1 MVSSQFSVLNE
12 NSSPKSFLNQLVLP
26 NAPDPLLSSNSEDF
40 EFSDVF
46 GASPVGASITA
57 SSEKHGDS
65 TSTRDSGGKICN
77 GSDCINI
84 RSQSLFA
91 PTTCIGQSLQL
102 SKLNIHETEDALDLV
117 EVLTEAQKELEHSV
131 NNAAVEKNNLHFT
144 DYCLNNQII
153 GVEDF
158 ELLKVVGQGA
168 FGKVYQVR
176 RAGTSE
182 IYAMK
187 VMRKDKII
195 ERNHAEYVKS
205 ERDILT
211 KVDNPFVV
219 RLRYAFQ
226 TKYRLYLVLD
236 FVNGGHLFFQLYHQG
251 LFREDL
257 ARFYAAEI
265 ICAVSYLHANDVMHR
280 DLKPENILLDA
291 DGHAVL
297 TDFGLA
303 KQFNGTERS
312 NSMCGTVEYMAPEI
326 VMGKGHDKAADWW
339 SVGILLYEML
349 TGKVRIL
356 AGINPETTKTNPD
369 LTRVQT
375 VELQQL
381 LSVFGKVFNEP
392 RDLPP
397 VRNTIQWIMLTLD
410 GYYQAFSRAFMRVNG
425 TTQAPFMHFAAETS
439 LGVVTIRALNM
450 VNRFFNN
457 YLKLVDMDAAV
468 FSHVNVPM
476 EWSILRIQ
484 ILHNFTVFTVAAL
497 LILLPRGF
505 VSSGLVGLSLSYA
518 LTSKESQVFWSRMY
532 SMMSDHIISA
542 DKIKQFIHISTLF
555 KGSI

>member
-1 MVSSQFSVLNE
+1 MVSSQFSVLNG
-12 NSSPKSFLNQLVLP
+12 NSSPKSFLNQLVLSNGP
-26 NAPDPLLSSNSEDF
+26 PDLLPSSNCEDF

-46 GASPVGASITA
+46 GSSPVEASITV
-57 SSEKHGDS
+57 SSEKYGDHVA
-65 TSTRDSGGKICN
+65 TRGSGGKIYNDFDCN
-77 GSDCINI
+77 NI
-84 RSQSLFA
+84 RSQSLLA
-91 PTTCIGQSLQL
+91 PTTCIDRSLQL
-102 SKLNIHETEDALDLV
+102 SKLTLHETEDALDLV
-117 EVLTEAQKELEHSV
+117 EVLIDTQKGLKKHSI
-131 NNAAVEKNNLHFT
+131 NNTAVEKNDLHFD
-144 DYCLNNQII
+144 DYCLNNQTI

-187 VMRKDKII
+187 VMRKDKIM

-265 ICAVSYLHANDVMHR
+265 ICAVSYLHANDIMHR
-280 DLKPENILLDA
+280 DLKPENILLDV

-303 KQFNGTERS
+303 KQFNETGRS

-339 SVGILLYEML
+339 SLGILLYEML
-349 TGKVRIL
+349 TGKPPFSGGNRH
-356 AGINPETTKTNPD
+356 KM
-369 LTRVQT
+369 
-375 VELQQL
+375 QQ
-381 LSVFGKVFNEP
+381 K
-392 RDLPP
+392 
-397 VRNTIQWIMLTLD
+397 
-410 GYYQAFSRAFMRVNG
+410 
-425 TTQAPFMHFAAETS
+425 
-439 LGVVTIRALNM
+439 
-450 VNRFFNN
+450 
-457 YLKLVDMDAAV
+457 
-468 FSHVNVPM
+468 
-476 EWSILRIQ
+476 
-484 ILHNFTVFTVAAL
+484 
-497 LILLPRGF
+497 
-505 VSSGLVGLSLSYA
+505 
-518 LTSKESQVFWSRMY
+518 
-532 SMMSDHIISA
+532 IIK
-542 DKIKQFIHISTLF
+542 DKIKLPAFLSNEAHSLLKGLLQKDVSKRLGSGSRSSEEIKSHKWFKSVNWKKLEAREVRPCFVPNVSGKHCVANFEERWTNMPLLDSPASSPKKDDSTF
-555 KGSI
+555 KNFSYTGTPLE